1 MGTEIQGLQDA
12 IVFGK
17 THFPPNTWQTIPLL
31 MGLLQ
36 MMRASVVHTEDNQQA
51 ELHAERVK
59 RTPAQTAIIASYA
72 TTYPPVLMGGK
83 EEGTS
88 THDFPAMKNFQAW
101 SREDGTTGLHY
112 TLKEGMKDQKRSMI
126 SLINTLLLGKP
137 VAKQHTLSMLERVCT
152 VGEWLWNKVGPLYTE
167 MLRNGA
173 GKDASG
179 NDNVPTANLKEE
191 AWRVV
196 TGGLKAFFKA
206 TRAIRVSA
214 ESAHVLA
221 DKSLVTG
228 YYLHASLLEL
238 KLGEEFVAA
247 DWTKH
252 KIVHPHI
259 LCHVLHTYVPKSEF
273 QARCGPSADLK
284 RKFNELSQ
292 QVSSLNTSVDRAS
305 SNIGN
310 LTKRQAELKQ
320 QQEALSRK
328 VNQRPPG
335 SQRRNGGDG
344 EGPNE

>member
-1 MGTEIQGLQDA
+1 
-12 IVFGK
+12 
-17 THFPPNTWQTIPLL
+17 
-31 MGLLQ
+31 
-36 MMRASVVHTEDNQQA
+36 
-51 ELHAERVK
+51 
-59 RTPAQTAIIASYA
+59 
-72 TTYPPVLMGGK
+72 
-83 EEGTS
+83 
-88 THDFPAMKNFQAW
+88 MKNFQAW
-101 SREDGTTGLHY
+101 SREDGINGLHY

-152 VGEWLWNKVGPLYTE
+152 VGEWMWNKVGPLYTE

-238 KLGEEFVAA
+238 KLGKEFVAA
-247 DWTKH
+247 D
-252 KIVHPHI
+252 
-259 LCHVLHTYVPKSEF
+259 
-273 QARCGPSADLK
+273 
-284 RKFNELSQ
+284 
-292 QVSSLNTSVDRAS
+292 
-305 SNIGN
+305 
-310 LTKRQAELKQ
+310 
-320 QQEALSRK
+320 
-328 VNQRPPG
+328 
-335 SQRRNGGDG
+335 
-344 EGPNE
+344 